1 MLHIAY
7 IGLGSNL
14 GDSAET
20 VVSAMRELRQ
30 LPESEWIAGSS
41 LWGSKPLANR
51 VQPDYVNAV
60 CSLKTTLSPLALLD
74 AMQSIENYFG
84 RTRGSHWAAR
94 TLDLDLLLF
103 DDLVLETERLVI
115 PHPGLSL
122 REFVLLPLLE
132 LEPNMCVPGL
142 GKLADLLSQCE
153 SLGIR
158 KLASRAGS

>member
-14 GDSAET
+14 GASAET

-41 LWGSKPLANR
+41 LWGSKPMAKM
-51 VQPDYVNAV
+51 VQPDYINAA
-60 CSLKTTLSPLALLD
+60 CSLRTALSPLALLD
-74 AMQSIENYFG
+74 AMQDIEKRFG
-84 RTRGSHWAAR
+84 RTRGSLWAAR

-103 DDLVLETERLVI
+103 DDLVLETERLTI
-115 PHPGLSL
+115 PHPGFSL

-132 LEPNMCVPGL
+132 LDPEMSVAGL
-142 GKLADLLSQCE
+142 GKLVDLLSQCE

-158 KLASRAGS
+158 KLASRPGS